1 MDILIIIIGI
11 LILLGGIIFIL
22 YIYLNNR
29 YQDVTLR
36 IEEVEELIDENI
48 KAKYN
53 DVNQVISLI
62 HKIDENI
69 KSNIFDEII
78 KLRSRKISNYEL
90 DKKLTTAYSELLTIK
105 DNNNDIKDNK
115 EIKKLIKNVKEYD
128 SKLDTLHKYYDV
140 NVDIYNNMLNKFP
153 TNIIANVCKYKPK
166 DLFNSKE
173 DKE

>member
-78 KLRSRKISNYEL
+78 KLRLILSFFL
-90 DKKLTTAYSELLTIK
+90 G
-105 DNNNDIKDNK
+105 NDI
-115 EIKKLIKNVKEYD
+115 
-128 SKLDTLHKYYDV
+128 
-140 NVDIYNNMLNKFP
+140 
-153 TNIIANVCKYKPK
+153 IIFC
-166 DLFNSKE
+166 
-173 DKE
+173 